1 MVGWWPMSTVEHTE
15 PVTWK
20 PAIPWLTAAAVFAAF
35 GAAPA
40 IALAA
45 GGAAALIL
53 GNKARAKTG
62 LSARWLLQGSV
73 VLLGFGVRPGLLW
86 KVGAGSA
93 VLTLFTVSA
102 VMGLGWLLGRF
113 YRVDRKVSL
122 LVSAG
127 TAICG
132 GSAIAALAPAI
143 EAGLGE
149 TGVAMAVVF
158 LLNGVALFVFPP
170 IGHALGLS
178 AHSFGVWSALAIHD
192 TSSVV
197 GAAAAFGHGALPIA
211 TTMKLVRA
219 LWIIPLSLIAGR
231 MGTGK
236 KKAKFPMF
244 LLFFIGASILSGVLP
259 SFASAWG
266 VLSLTGQRLLS
277 GTLFLIGAGLGRED
291 FKLLR
296 GTVFRQAVTL
306 WLIVASVTLVG
317 IHFFG

>member
-1 MVGWWPMSTVEHTE
+1 MNTVVQTE
-15 PVTWK
+15 PVGWK
-20 PAIPWLTAAAVFAAF
+20 PAIPWLAAAAVFAAV
-35 GAAPA
+35 GATPA

-45 GGAAALIL
+45 GVAGALALR
-53 GNKARAKTG
+53 NPARPKTG
-62 LSARWLLQGSV
+62 LTARWLLQGSV

-93 VLTLFTVSA
+93 VLTLFTVTG
-102 VMGLGWLLGRF
+102 VMTLGWLLGRLF
-113 YRVDRKVSL
+113 RVEKKVSL

-143 EAGLGE
+143 GADIGE

-158 LLNGVALFVFPP
+158 LLNGIALFVFPP
-170 IGHALGLS
+170 VGHALGMS
-178 AHSFGVWSALAIHD
+178 AHDFGVWAALAIHD

-219 LWIIPLSLIAGR
+219 LWIIPLSFIAAKFSH
-231 MGTGK
+231 GK
-236 KKAKFPMF
+236 KKARFPIF
-244 LLFFIGASILSGVLP
+244 LLFFIGASIVSGFLP
-259 SFASAWG
+259 TFASAWG
-266 VLSLTGQRLLS
+266 ALSITGQRLLS

-296 GTVFRQAVTL
+296 GSVFRQALTL
-306 WLIVASVTLVG
+306 WIIVTTATLAG
-317 IHFFG
+317 IHFFH